1 MQAKIL
7 AEGSQNPML
16 DLDFGIYPYVTNSNT
31 GLGGI
36 VTGFAVSRRNT
47 KQVIA
52 IKPTQSR
59 STTVHVHESS
69 ALLKEAR
76 DHVEY
81 IETFVQ
87 AKMK

>member
-1 MQAKIL
+1 MRDAQEMQAKIL

-47 KQVIA
+47 KQVIG
-52 IKPTQSR
+52 IHQDVSC
-59 STTVHVHESS
+59 
-69 ALLKEAR
+69 LLFTY
-76 DHVEY
+76 HL
-81 IETFVQ
+81 IHNW
-87 AKMK
+87 